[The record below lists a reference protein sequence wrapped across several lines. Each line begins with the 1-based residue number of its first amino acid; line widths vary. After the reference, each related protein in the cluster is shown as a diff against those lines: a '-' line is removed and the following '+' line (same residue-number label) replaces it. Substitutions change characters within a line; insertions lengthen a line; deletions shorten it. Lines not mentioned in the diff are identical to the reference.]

1 MSQTATSPDQLA
13 AAGAERLIAR
23 ATDPRSL
30 DVAALTPRISAALQ
44 KYLLRDEPQASTE
57 AIGDFCDGLHADDLC
72 LIVACE
78 LGQQSA
84 WDDLVRQFSATV
96 KSAARS
102 AAGNEDAAEDV
113 AQSIWAELYGLRKR
127 ADGTVASKLAYYSGR
142 GSLGGWLR
150 AVVGQLAVDQHRK
163 QSRLVQPEEDTDLDR
178 LAHDAQS
185 GEPARIGAQAEGD
198 PESGLTHS
206 RTAKDVESALQKAI
220 AGLEAEDRLLV
231 KLYYFDDLRLREI
244 GTMLGFHEATASRR
258 LARVQGDIR
267 KRVEQILIGERGWTR
282 EETAR
287 SLAAA
292 AIDLDTDMEGMLAD
306 KQPVA
311 ETRRGRGG

>member
-13 AAGAERLIAR
+13 AAGAERLLAR
-23 ATDPRSL
+23 AVDKRSL
-30 DVAALTPRISAALQ
+30 DAAALTPRIAGAVQ
-44 KYLLRDEPQASTE
+44 KYILRDDPHASADTI
-57 AIGDFCDGLHADDLC
+57 ADFCDGLHADDLC

-78 LGQQSA
+78 LGQQTA
-84 WDDLVRQFSATV
+84 WDDLVRQFSPTV

-102 AAGNEDAAEDV
+102 AAGNEDAAEDL

-127 ADGTVASKLAYYSGR
+127 EDGTVASKLAYYSGR

-150 AVVGQLAVDQHRK
+150 AVVGQLAIDQHRK
-163 QSRLVQPEEDTDLDR
+163 QSRLVQTEEDSDLDR
-178 LAHDAQS
+178 LAQDSSDNLHFGAAAEADPET
-185 GEPARIGAQAEGD
+185 GLAQARAA
-198 PESGLTHS
+198 T
-206 RTAKDVESALQKAI
+206 DVETALQRAI
-220 AGLEAEDRLLV
+220 AGLEPEDRLLV

-244 GTMLGFHEATASRR
+244 GAMLGFHEATASRR

-267 KRVEQILIGERGWTR
+267 KRVEQILINERGWTR

-292 AIDLDTDMEGMLAD
+292 AIDLDTDVEMMLAD
-306 KQPVA
+306 RKTGA
-311 ETRRGRGG
+311 ENRPGRGG